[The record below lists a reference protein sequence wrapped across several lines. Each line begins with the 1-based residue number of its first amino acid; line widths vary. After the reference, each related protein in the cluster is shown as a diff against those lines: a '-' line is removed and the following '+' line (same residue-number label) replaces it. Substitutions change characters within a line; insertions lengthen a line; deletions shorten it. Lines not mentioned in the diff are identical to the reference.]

1 MLVGS
6 ALVAAFA
13 PTSSGAATLQ
23 GRSTAVAHAAA
34 KKRNK
39 RTWYVNATAR
49 AHGNGSRR
57 APFRSLAAVERASRA
72 GDKIVILTAPKSV
85 APLNGGIRLKR
96 GQRLVGGGPAVAGR
110 TRRLKRL
117 PSLENTS
124 GKNLDGDAI
133 RLSRNA
139 SVRNVVV
146 KTAYRGAVYGVDSVG
161 VRIIGNDVSGENT
174 SCTNGFQVQP
184 FNVPTGIPGV
194 MIPASPAV
202 APQNGWAG
210 IMVDGQRAV
219 GKVDVGRNYLHG
231 SSCADGIDVR
241 GMGSSKLT
249 AKVRRNTVTHI
260 KEGAAGSSSGAVG
273 SILAI
278 GMQALDKAVLH
289 VSQDRNTETYIGS
302 PGADCEGEF
311 ANTAGSGQI
320 YDTVD
325 RNTFAHAIGG
335 TSCNGFETIVSTGNG
350 KIVANLRNSTFRDN
364 VGDMFEE
371 GNLGSGSTMRFVADN
386 VLADRTS
393 VRGGNPPGSS
403 DGGSNPIP
411 FNIGDCMVAGHN
423 GAADSTTFVMRNS
436 VFKHCNNGIS
446 LGNNVG
452 HGNGSGPAK
461 QLVADISHSVI
472 TGNAKYGLHVLDG
485 TPMTSL
491 HVKIASTAITNN
503 GEPGASFE
511 AEATGIGT
519 VPDSRLDLGG
529 GGLGSPGGNCLSG
542 NGSGDVE
549 ATNLAVVAK
558 GNWWGHPGPPSPGQA
573 VTHGI
578 GSVSASGLLGPPRCG
593 VAALP

>member
-1 MLVGS
+1 M
-6 ALVAAFA
+6 
-13 PTSSGAATLQ
+13 
-23 GRSTAVAHAAA
+23 
-34 KKRNK
+34 
-39 RTWYVNATAR
+39 
-49 AHGNGSRR
+49 
-57 APFRSLAAVERASRA
+57 
-72 GDKIVILTAPKSV
+72 
-85 APLNGGIRLKR
+85 
-96 GQRLVGGGPAVAGR
+96 
-110 TRRLKRL
+110 
-117 PSLENTS
+117 
-124 GKNLDGDAI
+124 
-133 RLSRNA
+133 
-139 SVRNVVV
+139 
-146 KTAYRGAVYGVDSVG
+146 
-161 VRIIGNDVSGENT
+161 
-174 SCTNGFQVQP
+174 
-184 FNVPTGIPGV
+184 
-194 MIPASPAV
+194 
-202 APQNGWAG
+202 
-210 IMVDGQRAV
+210 
-219 GKVDVGRNYLHG
+219 
-231 SSCADGIDVR
+231 
-241 GMGSSKLT
+241 
-249 AKVRRNTVTHI
+249 
-260 KEGAAGSSSGAVG
+260 G

-325 RNTFAHAIGG
+325 HNTFAHAIGG

-452 HGNGSGPAK
+452 QGNGSGPAK

-472 TGNAKYGLHVLDG
+472 TGNAKYGLHVLNG
-485 TPMTSL
+485 TPLTSL